1 MQSVIIELM
10 EAYMNRL
17 EELEEKGS
25 HGELDAHEM
34 EEARRLYKLKED
46 VEAAVET
53 LANAVNVMG
62 TREQAFVA
70 DVLHRRLD
78 RQHRTLQQNFWR
90 MIAKII
96 QKVGETPEH
105 YYDLRNEASV
115 KWAQEVSKIEKHF
128 PFI

>member
-1 MQSVIIELM
+1 
-10 EAYMNRL
+10 MNRL
-17 EELEEKGS
+17 EELEEKGR
-25 HGELDAHEM
+25 HGELDAHEI
-34 EEARRLYKLKED
+34 EEAKRLYKLKES

-53 LANAVNVMG
+53 LTNAVNVMG
-62 TREQAFVA
+62 TREQVFVA

-78 RQHRTLQQNFWR
+78 REHRTLQQNFWR
-90 MIAKII
+90 MIGRII

-115 KWAQEVSKIEKHF
+115 KWAKEVSKIETYF